1 MKLGDEITLRI
12 LEVDGPV
19 VLCINVR
26 DTEQTVVL
34 IPKHKPKT
42 TYRDRQWRSIE
53 KKIKAL
59 MRNPWI

>member
-19 VLCINVR
+19 VLCENVR
-26 DTEQTVVL
+26 DKEQVAVL
-34 IPKHKPKT
+34 LPKDKPM
-42 TYRDRQWRSIE
+42 TYPMREWRALE

-59 MRNPWI
+59 LRDPWV